1 MYQNFVNIT
10 NIMQSKSDQIMRE
23 FGFVMRLPEFF
34 KPDPSMVELLKTCV
48 NEKQTGQSQTNLTK
62 ISQQLR
68 GGMNRD

>member
-1 MYQNFVNIT
+1 MYQNFVNLT

-48 NEKQTGQSQTNLTK
+48 NEKQTGQS
-62 ISQQLR
+62 
-68 GGMNRD
+68 